1 MVRRANKQT
10 VTKHNDAYSKF
21 RKQNKKTA
29 SYDAVF
35 ILLEIT

>member
-1 MVRRANKQT
+1 MVRQANKRT
-10 VTKHNDAYSKF
+10 VTKHNNASSNF